1 MAARP
6 SLHNAEGAGRDGG
19 AAPRAGILDFFR
31 DELPASL
38 ATAAAQ
44 VRMSYTLEH
53 TVPKQNSTADTVYSG
68 IIILRRQD
76 AVLDRAAALK
86 LTQKALER
94 QYKVPLQSRVLTQTS
109 TTALR
114 IC

>member
-1 MAARP
+1 MP
-6 SLHNAEGAGRDGG
+6 
-19 AAPRAGILDFFR
+19 
-31 DELPASL
+31 
-38 ATAAAQ
+38 
-44 VRMSYTLEH
+44 YTLEH

-68 IIILRRQD
+68 STRNILRRQD

-94 QYKVPLQSRVLTQTS
+94 QYKVPLQSRVLTQIPKTV
-109 TTALR
+109 LR